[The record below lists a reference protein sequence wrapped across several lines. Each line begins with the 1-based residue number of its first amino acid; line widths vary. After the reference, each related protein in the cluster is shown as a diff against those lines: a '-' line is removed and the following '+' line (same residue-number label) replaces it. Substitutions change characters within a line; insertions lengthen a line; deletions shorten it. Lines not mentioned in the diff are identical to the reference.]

1 MKKTFII
8 LLMWLPLL
16 LLNAQEKA
24 VYRITY
30 DCHALYDKTPQTY
43 RWNLDI
49 GNSTAVFYNPN
60 HRKHEE
66 AFQSMQKTDDI
77 TVLMNSIKQLGSKY
91 PNRSNLEVL
100 IGAPEKETYTYINKL
115 GLDDIFMY
123 EEHLPDI
130 HWELTDSTKTVC
142 SYPCHQ
148 AIASVYGRTWSVWYS
163 TELPMPYGPYI
174 LGGLPGLILE
184 ASDTEEIFHFTCVG
198 IETVHDDTTIALNG
212 EKEAVKCTR
221 KKYLELRKSIAS
233 QTYSEIATNVL
244 SGAGKIVKITDASGK
259 DITHQKQSTK
269 NYLDIN

>member
-77 TVLMNSIKQLGSKY
+77 AALMNSIKQLGSKY
-91 PNRSNLEVL
+91 PNRSNLEIL
-100 IGAPEKETYTYINKL
+100 IGAP
-115 GLDDIFMY
+115 
-123 EEHLPDI
+123 
-130 HWELTDSTKTVC
+130 
-142 SYPCHQ
+142 
-148 AIASVYGRTWSVWYS
+148 
-163 TELPMPYGPYI
+163 
-174 LGGLPGLILE
+174 
-184 ASDTEEIFHFTCVG
+184 
-198 IETVHDDTTIALNG
+198 

-221 KKYLELRKSIAS
+221 KKYLELRKSIAT
-233 QTYSEIATNVL
+233 QTYSEIAANVL
-244 SGAGKIVKITDASGK
+244 SGTGKIVKITDASGK
-259 DITHQKQSTK
+259 DITHQTQSTK